1 MSTKQSLKRLVFAL
15 LMFFVS
21 ILVGIS
27 GYMSLEDYTFTNA
40 FYMSVI
46 TIATV
51 GFAEV
56 EPLSVSGKIFTSIY
70 IIVNLGLFAFIIST
84 ISTYVFEGE
93 LQRVFRNYMSVKEVQ
108 KLKDHIIV
116 CGYGRNGKK
125 VCDELLEENKA
136 FVLIENDPD
145 NINHNIPNVIQTVLG
160 DATQDEV
167 LKKAGIER
175 AEAIITTLPK
185 DTDNVFISLTAREL
199 NPYVY
204 IIARASEEQSEK
216 KLKRA
221 GADKVVMPDAIGGLH
236 MAQIITK
243 PYVIEFL
250 NLLNGV
256 GDLKIRLEDIKYSEL
271 KHEFHHKSLR
281 DLNIRNITATTVI
294 AIKEPTSGFT
304 FNPNPNKT
312 IDPEDILIIMG
323 TEEAIQDF
331 KNYYLK

>member
-1 MSTKQSLKRLVFAL
+1 
-15 LMFFVS
+15 
-21 ILVGIS
+21 
-27 GYMSLEDYTFTNA
+27 
-40 FYMSVI
+40 
-46 TIATV
+46 
-51 GFAEV
+51 
-56 EPLSVSGKIFTSIY
+56 
-70 IIVNLGLFAFIIST
+70 
-84 ISTYVFEGE
+84 
-93 LQRVFRNYMSVKEVQ
+93 KEVQ
-108 KLKDHIIV
+108 KLKDHIVV

-125 VCDELLEENKA
+125 VCDELLEEKKS

-145 NINHNIPNVIQTVLG
+145 NVSHSIPSIIQTVHG

-175 AEAIITTLPK
+175 AQAIITTLPK

-221 GADKVVMPDAIGGLH
+221 GADRVVMPDAIGGLH

-271 KHEFHHKSLR
+271 KNEFHHKSLR
-281 DLNIRNITATTVI
+281 DLNIRNITETTVI

-304 FNPNPNKT
+304 FNPNTSKT

-323 TEEAIQDF
+323 TEQAIQDF